1 MGDLADV
8 ASVGVHRKE
17 GALGLIGIEVA
28 TKDDLT
34 VSGSRTVA
42 GCALLARLLAASAAG
57 VQRQS
62 NEGHQQPQC
71 NDLPNDSSTLG
82 VHLMLLLSWVAR

>member
-28 TKDDLT
+28 SKDDLT
-34 VSGSRTVA
+34 VPG
-42 GCALLARLLAASAAG
+42 
-57 VQRQS
+57 
-62 NEGHQQPQC
+62 
-71 NDLPNDSSTLG
+71 SSTVRALVLFVIAFAAPFSVG
-82 VHLMLLLSWVAR
+82 AQ